1 MAAHP
6 TIRLAPSILSADFA
20 RLGEQIAEAEAGGAD
35 AIHFDVMDGNFVP
48 NISIGL
54 PVLAAVRR
62 ITRLPIDVHLMIER
76 PERYL
81 ADFVRAGADWL
92 TVHVEGSIHLHRTLT
107 QIRELGAHPGVT
119 LNPGT
124 PPAALDEVLPIVDAV
139 LVMTVDPGFG
149 GQAFIEGQLA
159 KIATLRAALDRANSG
174 ALLAVDGGVHAAN
187 IAAVVAAGADQIIA
201 GSAVFNHE
209 QRVDEAIAALRREI
223 ANGLARRAGGR

>member
-1 MAAHP
+1 MAAQP
-6 TIRLAPSILSADFA
+6 PIRLAPSILSADFA
-20 RLGEQIAEAEAGGAD
+20 RLGEQIAEAEAAGAD

-81 ADFVRAGADWL
+81 ADFVQAGADWL
-92 TVHVEGSIHLHRTLT
+92 TVHIEGSTHLYRTLT

-124 PPAALDEVLPIVDAV
+124 PPAALAEVLPIVDAT
-139 LVMTVDPGFG
+139 LVMTVNPGFG

-159 KIATLRAALDRANSG
+159 KIAALRAALDRVNPG
-174 ALLAVDGGVHAAN
+174 ARLAVDGGVHAAN
-187 IAAVVAAGADQIIA
+187 IAAVVAAGAEQIIA

-209 QRVDEAIAALRREI
+209 QSVAEAIAELRRGI
-223 ANGLARRAGGR
+223 ADGLAQRAGGR